1 MMRNSTRALPFLMAA
16 EMASAL
22 AAMAMPQAAIAQAD
36 AATPVVVIVRVPKP
50 WYAPRAL
57 VVSRMRDTIEQ
68 YAHLPGLLFK
78 AFSFERASGD
88 FGGVYQW
95 QDRASA
101 QAWFNEVWHERVRR
115 ERGQDAAVAMFD
127 AVATIDNTPGGTAE
141 DKSSAAVVTV
151 LQLPWPAGATR
162 EQLTAGLLAAVP
174 EYRTVP
180 GLMRKHFILNDEAH
194 TFGGVY
200 LWKDEASAR
209 AWFTPERRATTQ
221 SRYGADPAMQ
231 WYDTPILLPHR

>member
-1 MMRNSTRALPFLMAA
+1 MTRHPMQALPALLTAVLFVAA
-16 EMASAL
+16 IPTAVMAL
-22 AAMAMPQAAIAQAD
+22 AAATD
-36 AATPVVVIVRVPKP
+36 AATSVVAIVRVPKP
-50 WYAPRAL
+50 PSAPRAA
-57 VVSRMRDTIEQ
+57 VESRMRDTVEQ
-68 YAHLPGLLFK
+68 YAHLPGLMFK
-78 AFSFERASGD
+78 AYSFERASGD
-88 FGGVYQW
+88 YGGVYQW

-101 QAWFNEVWHERVRR
+101 QAWFNEAWHQRVRQ
-115 ERGQDAAVAMFD
+115 ERGQDGAVTMFD

-141 DKSSAAVVTV
+141 DTSSAAVVTV

-162 EQLTAGLLAAVP
+162 ERLTAGLQAAVP
-174 EYRTVP
+174 EYRAVP
-180 GLMRKHFILNDEAH
+180 GLMRKHFILSDEAH

-209 AWFTPERRATTQ
+209 AWFTPERLAKTQ